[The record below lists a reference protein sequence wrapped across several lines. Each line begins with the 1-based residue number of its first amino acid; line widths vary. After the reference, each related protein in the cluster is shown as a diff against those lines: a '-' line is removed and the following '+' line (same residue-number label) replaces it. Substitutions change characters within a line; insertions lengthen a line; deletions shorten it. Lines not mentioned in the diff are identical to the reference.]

1 MHGLVNADTMLR
13 LCCERVVFK
22 LDSADQAIKLTAADR
37 LKIDVRARR
46 ELVFTVLAQSMVG
59 VAVALIFLVF
69 GGVSA
74 ALSSLAGSAAYLV
87 PNGVF
92 ALRLWVATYRPGG
105 ASPEV
110 FLIGEI
116 LKVGAAAGLL
126 WLIAHL
132 GGEQVNWL
140 AVLVSLIATLK
151 GYILVLMFKGSWAK

>member
-1 MHGLVNADTMLR
+1 MLR
-13 LCCERVVFK
+13 LCCERIVLK
-22 LDSADQAIKLTAADR
+22 LDAEVQAIKLTDADR
-37 LKIDVRARR
+37 LKIDARARR
-46 ELVFTVLAQSMVG
+46 ELVFTVVAQSLVG
-59 VAVALIFLVF
+59 LVVALMFWVF

-74 ALSSLAGSAAYLV
+74 ALSSLAGSAAYLL

-116 LKVGAAAGLL
+116 LKVGAAVGLL
-126 WLIAHL
+126 WLISHL
-132 GGEQVNWL
+132 GGEYVNWL

-151 GYILVLMFKGSWAK
+151 GYIVLMMFKGSRAK